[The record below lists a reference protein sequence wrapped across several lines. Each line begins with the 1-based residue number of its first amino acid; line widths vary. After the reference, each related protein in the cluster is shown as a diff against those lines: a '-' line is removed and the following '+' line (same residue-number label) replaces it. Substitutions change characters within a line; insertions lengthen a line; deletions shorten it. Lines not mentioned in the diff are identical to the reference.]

1 MSSTSNTFVLWL
13 AIVSIQVLTYP
24 NQQIRQ
30 TAEAG
35 GLVAFGRLTLSKNRD
50 FYIQMLTLVPR

>member
-35 GLVAFGRLTLSKNRD
+35 GLVGAKHLD
-50 FYIQMLTLVPR
+50 D